1 MPSYEVDADGIRL
14 VVTTSG
20 GDDSAVV
27 FVDDV
32 SYSIHPL
39 EPTSAERI
47 EARIEAAGPRQPSK
61 PARVTRVPV
70 RAIDLREPPTL
81 PDSDVIEDRHIYQV
95 RNACVL
101 TPAGWIAHHWRPADF
116 CPCCD
121 SLLNNGTCKNGH
133 QFLTEIGREHT
144 KLTLV
149 FALSTKHSLGAAW
162 VGSGHRWRALEH
174 D

>member
-1 MPSYEVDADGIRL
+1 MPSYEVNAEGIPL
-14 VVTTSG
+14 IVTTSG

-47 EARIEAAGPRQPSK
+47 EARIESASPGQPPRA
-61 PARVTRVPV
+61 ARVTRVPV
-70 RAIDLREPPTL
+70 RAIQLQEPPTP
-81 PDSDVIEDRHIYQV
+81 PDCDYVEEDHIYQV

-121 SLLNNGTCKNGH
+121 SLLGDGTCENGH
-133 QFLTEIGREHT
+133 QFFTEVGREHT

-149 FALSTKHSLGAAW
+149 FALSSTHSLGTVW
-162 VGSGHRWRALEH
+162 VGSGHRWRALEQG
-174 D
+174 